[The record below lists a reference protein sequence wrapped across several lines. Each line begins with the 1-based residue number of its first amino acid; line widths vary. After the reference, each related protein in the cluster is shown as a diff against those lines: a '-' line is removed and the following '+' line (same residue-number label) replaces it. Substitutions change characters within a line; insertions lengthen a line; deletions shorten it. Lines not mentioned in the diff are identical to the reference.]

1 MSNYFKE
8 LGKIH
13 ANEGYEKNEKSSPLT
28 FKLPEAEFEKL
39 EFYCKKMGI
48 SKSKFI
54 NMLFQQKID
63 FAIAEYLETSHKKF
77 EDLDTSLLIEEQIS
91 SIKRSIT
98 LYHLQTYE
106 S

>member
-13 ANEGYEKNEKSSPLT
+13 ANEGQEKNEKSSPLT
-28 FKLPEAEFEKL
+28 FKLPEVEFEKL

-54 NMLFQQKID
+54 NMLFQQKIN
-63 FAIAEYLETSHKKF
+63 FAIAEYLETSQKKF
-77 EDLDTSLLIEEQIS
+77 EYLDTCQLTEDQIS
-91 SIKRSIT
+91 NLKLAIT
-98 LYHLQTYE
+98 FYNLE
-106 S
+106 SK